1 MQKPLLPN
9 KAWNAIFGLQGLEV
23 ELITFPGFFN
33 GHFSTDVIHDTMYL
47 RSIYRDCSND
57 ITSATKPDLQFAT
70 IPICFSGLFLLKE
83 SLVSIL
89 TCKSFNTQILCC
101 HVPVQLQIKDD
112 KNATRDENK
121 EKNKVGDYYLI

>member
-9 KAWNAIFGLQGLEV
+9 KARNAIFGLQGLEV

-33 GHFSTDVIHDTMYL
+33 CHFSTDVIHDTMYL

-57 ITSATKPDLQFAT
+57 ITSATKALGRGV
-70 IPICFSGLFLLKE
+70 PICFSGLFLLKE
-83 SLVSIL
+83 SLVLIL
-89 TCKSFNTQILCC
+89 TCESFNKQILCC

-121 EKNKVGDYYLI
+121 EKYKVGDY